1 MKIDLTDDQ
10 IDLVVLFELQRHSA
24 LLKSNIANLKKRK
37 KKLRKFEKEDLDR
50 FEEVSRAMKILVGYY
65 GSPTSP
71 S

>member
-10 IDLVVLFELQRHSA
+10 IDLVVLFELQRHLA
-24 LLKSNIANLKKRK
+24 LLKSNITDLKRRK

-50 FEEVSRAMKILVGYY
+50 FEEVVRAMKVLVGYY
-65 GSPTSP
+65 GSPILP